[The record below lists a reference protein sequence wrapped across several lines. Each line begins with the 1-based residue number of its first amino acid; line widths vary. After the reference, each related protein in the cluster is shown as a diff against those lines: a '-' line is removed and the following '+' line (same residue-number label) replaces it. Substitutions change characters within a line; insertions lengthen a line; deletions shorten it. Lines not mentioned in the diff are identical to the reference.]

1 MRSVGI
7 NLQQWVDG
15 GLLKIW
21 AEHSTAYGLEEHLGR
36 LDRLLEEFSPRV
48 AVLDA
53 MRSLTELGP
62 ERNIH
67 ATFAMEID
75 MLKSRQITTVITSLT
90 HRSED
95 ESSAVGV
102 SSLTDSWLFL
112 RNVEVNG
119 ERIRLLFVIKS
130 RGMAH
135 SNQVR
140 EFKLTSN
147 GPQLVEVMINP
158 RGTILTGSA
167 RQVQVDRFARI
178 ANNRLSAIKRNQIV
192 LQRRTAVLQA
202 EIAVLE
208 NELEAASA
216 DLEKANKEQLRRQA
230 ALEVDQAASEQIR
243 EV

>member
-1 MRSVGI
+1 
-7 NLQQWVDG
+7 
-15 GLLKIW
+15 
-21 AEHSTAYGLEEHLGR
+21 
-36 LDRLLEEFSPRV
+36 
-48 AVLDA
+48 
-53 MRSLTELGP
+53 
-62 ERNIH
+62 
-67 ATFAMEID
+67 
-75 MLKSRQITTVITSLT
+75 
-90 HRSED
+90 
-95 ESSAVGV
+95 
-102 SSLTDSWLFL
+102 LFL
-112 RNVEVNG
+112 RNIEVNG

-147 GPQLVEVMINP
+147 GPQLVEVMIDP

-167 RQVQVDRFARI
+167 RQVQLDRFARI
-178 ANNRLSAIKRNQIV
+178 ANNRLSAIKRNQIF

-216 DLEKANKEQLRRQA
+216 DLEKANENQLRRQA
-230 ALEVDQAASEQIR
+230 ALEADQAASEQIR